1 MATSAIEKLTAAFDE
16 NFTNRVHAAEG
27 EGPAVVLSWP
37 SVPIEIVRATGLRPV
52 VARGDSAATPA
63 ADAHVERGIFPSRL
77 KHLMD
82 AALAGRL
89 SHAARLIIP
98 RTSDPDY
105 KCFLYLREFV
115 RLEIAA
121 TVPSTILFDLLQS
134 NGPDVREYNAART
147 RILFEELAMVS
158 GRRASLDDLRD
169 EIETTNLARAAAR
182 RLTAQ
187 RRGVPRVTGSE
198 VFSLL
203 GAFWCLPPEDY
214 ATLAAEA
221 ADDIQSRSPLVGP
234 CVLIAGA
241 PVDCA
246 ALHAAIES
254 RGAIVVA
261 EISPWGNEAAGNDV
275 VCEGDPITALS
286 DKYRAD
292 VIGPRTPAIAMRNL
306 IARSLEQVDAIVL
319 SLPPEDTA
327 FGWDYPA
334 LRRVFERKGIP
345 HTCLYGDPYQPLSDS
360 DAARLEDAITAAETR
375 MEARHG

>member
-1 MATSAIEKLTAAFDE
+1 
-16 NFTNRVHAAEG
+16 
-27 EGPAVVLSWP
+27 
-37 SVPIEIVRATGLRPV
+37 
-52 VARGDSAATPA
+52 
-63 ADAHVERGIFPSRL
+63 
-77 KHLMD
+77 MD

-105 KCFLYLREFV
+105 KCFLYLREFM
-115 RLEIAA
+115 RMEIAA
-121 TVPSTILFDLLQS
+121 ALPSTTLFDLLQS

-147 RILFEELAMVS
+147 RVLFEELAMAT
-158 GRRASLDDLRD
+158 GRRASLDDLRY
-169 EIETTNLARAAAR
+169 EIERSNVARAALR

-187 RRGVPRVTGSE
+187 RCGAPRVTGSE
-198 VFSLL
+198 VFPLL
-203 GAFWCLPPEDY
+203 GAFWCLVPEDY

-221 ADDIQSRSPLVGP
+221 ADDIQSRPPLVGP
-234 CVLIAGA
+234 RFLLAGA
-241 PVDCA
+241 PVDCP
-246 ALHAAIES
+246 ALHAAVES

-261 EISPWGNEAAGNDV
+261 EVGPWGNEAAGSDV

-292 VIGPRTPAIAMRNL
+292 VIGPRTPASAMRNS
-306 IARSLEQVDAIVL
+306 IACALEQVDAIVL
-319 SLPPEDTA
+319 SLPPDDTA

-334 LRRVFERKGIP
+334 LRSLFERKCIP

-360 DAARLEDAITAAETR
+360 DAARLDDVVTTAETR

>member
-1 MATSAIEKLTAAFDE
+1 
-16 NFTNRVHAAEG
+16 
-27 EGPAVVLSWP
+27 
-37 SVPIEIVRATGLRPV
+37 
-52 VARGDSAATPA
+52 
-63 ADAHVERGIFPSRL
+63 
-77 KHLMD
+77 MD

-105 KCFLYLREFV
+105 KCFLYLREFM
-115 RLEIAA
+115 RMEIAA
-121 TVPSTILFDLLQS
+121 ALPSTTLFDLLQS

-147 RILFEELAMVS
+147 RVLFEELAMAT
-158 GRRASLDDLRD
+158 GRRASLDDLRH
-169 EIETTNLARAAAR
+169 EIERTNVARAALR

-198 VFSLL
+198 VFPLL

-221 ADDIQSRSPLVGP
+221 ADDIQSRPPLVGAR
-234 CVLIAGA
+234 VLLGGA
-241 PVDCA
+241 PVDCP
-246 ALHAAIES
+246 ALHAAVES

-261 EISPWGNEAAGNDV
+261 EVGPWGNEAAGSDV
-275 VCEGDPITALS
+275 ACEGDPITALS
-286 DKYRAD
+286 DKYCTD
-292 VIGPRTPAIAMRNL
+292 VIGPRTPATAMRNS
-306 IARSLEQVDAIVL
+306 IECALEKVDAIVL

-334 LRRVFERKGIP
+334 LRSLFERKCIP
-345 HTCLYGDPYQPLSDS
+345 HTCLHGDPYQPLSDS
-360 DAARLEDAITAAETR
+360 DAARLDAVITAAETR